1 MITIIIPCYNEEEI
15 IKDFINEL
23 HLNVKNIK
31 EDFEIIFINNKSND
45 KTIDIIKENIKV
57 FTNYKIIS
65 LSNYFGKEAAILS
78 GLDVSKGQA
87 TIVMDPD
94 LEDPPKLITTLID
107 KWKEG
112 YDVVYAKRKTT
123 ETTLV
128 KKIMR
133 KIFYLLFKNFVN
145 QKYLIPENT
154 GDFRLLNQK
163 VVSQIINMRERTRF
177 LRGLVSFIGYKQF
190 GIEFDRP
197 FRKKG
202 NSKSNIS
209 FLIKYGFDAIFS
221 STSGPAGLITKIG
234 IFSIS
239 IVFFISTFILIN
251 KFFGNPYEGF
261 SLTMLLILFLF
272 SLNTLMIGIVGE
284 YVTRIYDEVKQ
295 RPHYIIEEIIDNE
308 KNL

>member
-1 MITIIIPCYNEEEI
+1 MYNLMYNKIIIFLFMIGSVRIYGITRNTQSGGFLFTKQDRLRI
-15 IKDFINEL
+15 QLSRF
-23 HLNVKNIK
+23 
-31 EDFEIIFINNKSND
+31 NKFQ
-45 KTIDIIKENIKV
+45 V
-57 FTNYKIIS
+57 
-65 LSNYFGKEAAILS
+65 LGKHDCS
-78 GLDVSKGQA
+78 
-87 TIVMDPD
+87 
-94 LEDPPKLITTLID
+94 TLIN

-123 ETTLV
+123 ETTLI

-133 KIFYLLFKNFVN
+133 KTFYMLFKNFVN

-154 GDFRLLNQK
+154 GDFRLLNRK
-163 VVSQIINMRERTRF
+163 IVDQIINMRERTRF
-177 LRGLVSFIGYKQF
+177 LRGLVSFVGYKQF

-239 IVFFISTFILIN
+239 IVFMISIFVFIN
-251 KFFGNPYEGF
+251 KFFRNPYEGF
-261 SLTMLLILFLF
+261 SLTILLILFLF
-272 SLNTLMIGIVGE
+272 SLNTFMIGIVGE

-295 RPHYIIEEIIDNE
+295 RPNYIIDEIIDNE
-308 KNL
+308 KNF